1 MCGSI
6 FLSAALHFI
15 PPALL
20 LHKNP
25 GTIKKSLTFLWV
37 LLLSSGTSAQKISPD
52 SLDKVIYEYN
62 NAFEY
67 EKSIAL
73 LSTMLADPQISPA
86 GKSKLYLYKSYTY
99 KRLFNYGQAM
109 YNLDLAI
116 DAALKSAEAEKLVA
130 EMKAEKAFIY
140 FDTQAYEK
148 AAGIMKELEDQGY
161 RNLDPQHVAFLLLQ
175 ASFLHIREKDY
186 TAAEKNL
193 NDAIELARRHS
204 PQDLPLFYGKKIH
217 LYNATGRYD
226 MRDSAFQEGYRE
238 AEKTGIIKYQ
248 MYLYEVLKGEL
259 YAVKDHASAL
269 KAQKK
274 YDSLAY
280 VYNYTGYDGKAQ
292 VLDKK
297 IEDGKKLH
305 ELSRQKKQKTFLLA
319 AVLILLF
326 LIPVIYF
333 YRKRVPE
340 SGEAISAGVFDL
352 SRYDLTIR
360 QREIIVLVQ
369 QGKSNKEI
377 ADMLYISENTVKYHL
392 KGIYETLAVKRRTQL
407 QHFRT
412 PAEGG

>member
-1 MCGSI
+1 M
-6 FLSAALHFI
+6 
-15 PPALL
+15 
-20 LHKNP
+20 HKNP
-25 GTIKKSLTFLWV
+25 GTIKQSLTFLWA
-37 LLLSSGTSAQKISPD
+37 LLLSSGISAQNISLD
-52 SLDKVIYEYN
+52 SLDKVIYEFN

-73 LSTMLADPQISPA
+73 LSGMLADPEMNPA
-86 GKSKLYLYKSYTY
+86 ERSKLYLYKSYTY

-116 DAALKSAEAEKLVA
+116 EAALKSEETGKLVA

-140 FDTQAYEK
+140 FDTQSYDK
-148 AAGIMKELEDQGY
+148 AAGIMKELEAQNY
-161 RNLDPQHVAFLLLQ
+161 RHLAPQYVAFLLLQ
-175 ASFLHIREKDY
+175 ASFLRIQEKDY
-186 TAAEKNL
+186 ATAEKNL
-193 NDAIELARRHS
+193 NDAIVLARQHS

-226 MRDSAFQEGYRE
+226 LRDSAFQEGYRE
-238 AEKTGIIKYQ
+238 AEKTGILKYQ

-259 YAVKDHASAL
+259 YAVKDHTSAL

-274 YDSLAY
+274 YDSLAH

-297 IEDGKKLH
+297 IEDAKKLH
-305 ELSRQKKQKTFLLA
+305 ELTRQKKQKAFLLT
-319 AVLILLF
+319 AVLILLL

-333 YRKRVPE
+333 YRKHQPVPE
-340 SGEAISAGVFDL
+340 SGEATSAGVFDL

-392 KGIYETLAVKRRTQL
+392 KGIYEILAVKRRTQL

-412 PAEGG
+412 PAEGR

>member
-1 MCGSI
+1 M
-6 FLSAALHFI
+6 
-15 PPALL
+15 
-20 LHKNP
+20 HKNP
-25 GTIKKSLTFLWV
+25 GTIKQSLTFLWA
-37 LLLSSGTSAQKISPD
+37 LLLSSGISAQNISLD
-52 SLDKVIYEYN
+52 SLDKVIYEFN

-73 LSTMLADPQISPA
+73 LSGMLADPEMNPA
-86 GKSKLYLYKSYTY
+86 ERSKLYLYKSYTY

-116 DAALKSAEAEKLVA
+116 EAALKSEEAGKLVA

-140 FDTQAYEK
+140 FDTQSYDK
-148 AAGIMKELEDQGY
+148 AAGIMKELEAQNY
-161 RNLDPQHVAFLLLQ
+161 RHLAPQYVAFLLLQ
-175 ASFLHIREKDY
+175 ASFLRIQEKDY
-186 TAAEKNL
+186 ATAEKNL
-193 NDAIELARRHS
+193 NDAIVLARQHS

-226 MRDSAFQEGYRE
+226 LRDSAFQEGYRE
-238 AEKTGIIKYQ
+238 AEKTGILKYQ

-259 YAVKDHASAL
+259 YAVKDHTSAL

-274 YDSLAY
+274 YDSLAH

-297 IEDGKKLH
+297 IEDAKKLH
-305 ELSRQKKQKTFLLA
+305 ELTRQKKQKAFLLT
-319 AVLILLF
+319 AVLILLL

-333 YRKRVPE
+333 YRKHQPVPE
-340 SGEAISAGVFDL
+340 SGEATSAGVFDL

-392 KGIYETLAVKRRTQL
+392 KGIYEILAVKRRTQL

-412 PAEGG
+412 PAEGR